1 MFDQLRNKLKNKSGQ
16 SGSSNGLTV
25 LVVDDGPV
33 DLKVAV
39 SALEKAGYNV
49 ISEVNGEEG
58 LATAREKH
66 PDLIL
71 LDCDMP
77 VMTGPQMCKKL
88 KEDETISDIPVIF
101 LTSVDTPTNI
111 INCFELDVENY
122 LSKPISSKLLA
133 AQVKI
138 VLDEIHS

>member
-1 MFDQLRNKLKNKSGQ
+1 MFDKFKKKLKNKSGQ
-16 SGSSNGLTV
+16 SGNGDELTV
-25 LVVDDGPV
+25 LIVDDSPV
-33 DLKVAV
+33 DLKVSVRAI
-39 SALEKAGYNV
+39 EKGGYNV
-49 ISEVNGEEG
+49 ISAVNGEDG
-58 LATAREKH
+58 LAIAREKH

-77 VMTGPQMCKKL
+77 VMTGPQMCKEL
-88 KEDETISDIPVIF
+88 KEDEKVSDIPVIF

-111 INCFELDVENY
+111 INCFELEAENY
-122 LSKPISSKLLA
+122 LSKPINSKLLV